1 MAEIGGQRRKQTLHV
16 RILSVPL
23 GQPVNRE
30 CVAQVMKPRLEVR
43 VVATPDACDS
53 SQTRE
58 ACIGN
63 LDRKRTTALRLK
75 QRSKGLISSSRLMQ
89 VFPNQPREIR
99 SEGHEA

>member
-1 MAEIGGQRRKQTLHV
+1 MLESTICLFEQFWRHGEVALGCAQADMAEIGGQRRKQTLHV

-23 GQPVNRE
+23 GQPMNRE

-43 VVATPDACDS
+43 VVATPDACDP

-63 LDRKRTTALRLK
+63 LDRK
-75 QRSKGLISSSRLMQ
+75 GLPL
-89 VFPNQPREIR
+89 F
-99 SEGHEA
+99 A